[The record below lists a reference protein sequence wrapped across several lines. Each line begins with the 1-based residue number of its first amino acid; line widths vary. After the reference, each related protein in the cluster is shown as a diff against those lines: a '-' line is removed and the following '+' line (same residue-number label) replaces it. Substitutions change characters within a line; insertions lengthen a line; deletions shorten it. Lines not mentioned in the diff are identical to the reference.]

1 MSATALLLVAIAAFV
16 VAYAPY
22 GRLLARWRGVA
33 PQRRPPAHEQADGVD
48 YVPARAPV
56 LLGHH
61 FASIAG
67 AAPIIGPVTALAFGW
82 LPVYLWVL
90 LGGIFFG
97 AVHDFASLMASLRH
111 GGRSIGELVEQHL
124 GYLGKTLFLLFSW
137 ATLILVVAVFAI
149 VVAKTFV
156 KVPQAATASA
166 LFITVALVFGVLVYR
181 VKVPLAPATVGGVV
195 LLGGSLVAGHYLP
208 LALSFDAWVA
218 ILLVYVFIA
227 SVTPVWLLLQ
237 PRDYLNSFLLYAMLG
252 LGVAGIVVANPTIAA
267 PPTTGFTVEGL
278 GTLFPVLFV
287 TVACGAISGF
297 HSLVASGTTAKQLN
311 NEADALPVGY
321 GGMLIE
327 SLLAVV
333 ALVAV
338 GFMTAQRY
346 QGFVGPGG
354 GGPVAAFSAGL
365 GELIGALGL
374 PVDVA
379 TNFVA
384 LAVSAFALTT
394 LDTATRLARFAFQEF
409 FEPRRELSGASKVPQ
424 RVAAPAGEDKAQ
436 QAGRPS
442 GLRSLLARNRFIG
455 TAISVAAAGA
465 LAYSGTWKQIWPI
478 FGSANQLLAALAL
491 LAVSVWLAHR
501 SRRNAFVVLPMI
513 GMFAVTLSSL
523 GLLVYHHLLQ
533 PQGKVVLGVFAVLL
547 LAVALVLA
555 GMAARALLTSRK
567 ATETA
572 S

>member
-1 MSATALLLVAIAAFV
+1 MSAIGLLLLALAAFV
-16 VAYAPY
+16 LAYSTY
-22 GRLLARWRGVA
+22 GRLVGRWLGVD
-33 PQRRPPAHEQADGVD
+33 PSRRTPAHELADGVD

-90 LGGIFFG
+90 LGGIFLG
-97 AVHDFASLMASLRH
+97 AVHDFASLMASIRN
-111 GGRSIGELVEQHL
+111 GGRSIGEVVERHL
-124 GYLGKTLFLLFSW
+124 GYAGKTLFLLFSW

-156 KVPQAATASA
+156 KVPQAATASL
-166 LFITVALVFGVLVYR
+166 LFICVAVGFGLLINR
-181 VKVPLAPATVGGVV
+181 ARVPLALATVGGVL
-195 LLGGSLVAGHYLP
+195 LLGGSLVAGQYLP
-208 LALSFDAWVA
+208 LALSFNTWIA
-218 ILLVYVFIA
+218 ILLGYIFVA

-252 LGVAGIVVANPTIAA
+252 LGVVGIAVANPSMQA
-267 PPTTGFTVEGL
+267 PPTTTFTVEGL

-297 HSLVASGTTAKQLN
+297 HSLVSSGTTAKQLDS
-311 NEADALPVGY
+311 EADARPVGY

-338 GFMTAQRY
+338 GFMSTQRY
-346 QGFVGPGG
+346 EGFVAPGG

-374 PVDVA
+374 PTRVA
-379 TNFVA
+379 SNFVA
-384 LAVSAFALTT
+384 LAVSAFALTS

-409 FEPRRELSGASKVPQ
+409 FEPRRAESPAPPAA
-424 RVAAPAGEDKAQ
+424 AAPAAL
-436 QAGRPS
+436 S
-442 GLRSLLARNRFIG
+442 LRGVLANNRFIG
-455 TAISVAAAGA
+455 TAVSVAAAGA

-501 SRRNAFVVLPMI
+501 ARRNLFVVLPMVL
-513 GMFAVTLSSL
+513 MFAVTISSL
-523 GLLVYHHLLQ
+523 GLLVYHHLFL

-547 LAVALVLA
+547 LIVAAVLVVL
-555 GMAARALLTSRK
+555 AARALVLRRRAP
-567 ATETA
+567 ATT
-572 S
+572 